1 MSDKSDIIG
10 ETGLQFFG
18 KVSASISHEIKNV
31 LAIMNENAGLLEDY
45 ANMLEKGMSINTER
59 LKIMAGKVIVQVQRA
74 DEIVKRLNQFAHS
87 VDNFAM
93 SIDLVEIITFM
104 SELSYRSASSRG
116 VTLDPGSS
124 DGPVRITIN
133 PFFLQN
139 LIWLCLDF
147 AMDTVDERK
156 TIGIIAE
163 EMERHARIRFT
174 QLKGLTEIPADRFP
188 GEREKALLSAIKA
201 DLTFNLSA
209 GEIVI
214 TLAET

>member
-10 ETGLQFFG
+10 ETGLHFFG

-31 LAIMNENAGLLEDY
+31 LAVINENAGLLEDY

-59 LKIMAGKVIVQVQRA
+59 LKIMAGKVIEQIQRA
-74 DEIVKRLNQFAHS
+74 DGIVKRLNRFAHS

-93 SIDLVEIITFM
+93 SVDLVEIVTFM

-147 AMDTVDERK
+147 AMDTVDEGK

-163 EMERHARIRFT
+163 EIERCARIRFT
-174 QLKGLTEIPADRFP
+174 QLKGLTEIPDDRFP
-188 GEREKALLSAIKA
+188 GEREKALLYAIKA
-201 DLTFNLSA
+201 DLTLNLST
-209 GEIVI
+209 GEIII

>member
-31 LAIMNENAGLLEDY
+31 LAIMKENAGLLEDY
-45 ANMLEKGMSINTER
+45 TRMLENGKTINTE
-59 LKIMAGKVIVQVQRA
+59 LFMTLAGKVIEQIQRA
-74 DEIVKRLNQFAHS
+74 DGIVKRLNRFAHS
-87 VDNFAM
+87 VDDYAM
-93 SIDLVEIITFM
+93 RVDLVEIVTFM
-104 SELSYRSASSRG
+104 SELSYRSASSLG
-116 VTLDPGSS
+116 VTLDTSLSG
-124 DGPVRITIN
+124 GPVSIMIN

-147 AMDTVDERK
+147 AMNTVEEGK

-163 EMERHARIRFT
+163 EIEGHANIRFT
-174 QLKGLTEIPADRFP
+174 HIKGLAEIPVDRFP
-188 GEREKALLSAIKA
+188 GIREKALLSAIKA
-201 DLTFNLSA
+201 DLTLNLNA
-209 GEIVI
+209 EEIII

>member
-31 LAIMNENAGLLEDY
+31 LAIMKENAGLLEDY
-45 ANMLEKGMSINTER
+45 TRMLENGKTINTE
-59 LKIMAGKVIVQVQRA
+59 LFMTLAGKVIEQIQRA
-74 DEIVKRLNQFAHS
+74 DGIVKRLNRFAHS
-87 VDNFAM
+87 VDDYAM
-93 SIDLVEIITFM
+93 RVDLVEIVTFM
-104 SELSYRSASSRG
+104 SELSYRSASSLG
-116 VTLDPGSS
+116 VTLDTSLSG
-124 DGPVRITIN
+124 GPVSIMIN

-147 AMDTVDERK
+147 AMNTVEEGK

-163 EMERHARIRFT
+163 EIEGHANIRFT
-174 QLKGLTEIPADRFP
+174 HIKGLAEIPVDRFP
-188 GEREKALLSAIKA
+188 GIRERALLSAIKA
-201 DLTFNLSA
+201 DLTLNLNA
-209 GEIVI
+209 EEIII